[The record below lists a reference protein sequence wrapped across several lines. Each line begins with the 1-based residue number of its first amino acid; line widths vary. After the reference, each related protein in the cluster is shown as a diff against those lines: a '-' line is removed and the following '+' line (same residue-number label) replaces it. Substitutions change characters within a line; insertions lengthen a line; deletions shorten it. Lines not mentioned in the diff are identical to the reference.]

1 MVKKIKQYRQDKAKR
16 NSVSTINRHKWKELD
31 IPPTAAQ
38 QNGNVSN
45 TNKKQCNID
54 GDDDQQPPD
63 AIDVLATRSTNA
75 SSNTHMSSISSYESN
90 VDSMKQFGYL
100 PSLNMECSMLSNFI
114 RDFLWSRCKFITAE
128 SQLDLK
134 GDIASFMFTGLN
146 IQVNQ
151 QKEFWERHRN
161 FIRKSHNNQRNN
173 RIYDLKL
180 ATMGMYKS
188 DYVLQNNYI
197 SHRHHCN

>member
-45 TNKKQCNID
+45 TSKKQCNID

-63 AIDVLATRSTNA
+63 AIDVLATCSTNA

-100 PSLNMECSMLSNFI
+100 PSLNMEHSMLSNFI
-114 RDFLWSRCKFITAE
+114 
-128 SQLDLK
+128 
-134 GDIASFMFTGLN
+134 
-146 IQVNQ
+146 
-151 QKEFWERHRN
+151 
-161 FIRKSHNNQRNN
+161 
-173 RIYDLKL
+173 
-180 ATMGMYKS
+180 
-188 DYVLQNNYI
+188 
-197 SHRHHCN
+197 